1 MEIDEG
7 NADVPAKKQNPKV
20 DFIWSLD
27 RAQKLLQEYQG
38 SSSPLF
44 IDSEVSKKV
53 KVKVDCIAELKKA
66 IGSTLLDEMS
76 DISTLQNYIT

>member
-27 RAQKLLQEYQG
+27 RA
-38 SSSPLF
+38 
-44 IDSEVSKKV
+44 
-53 KVKVDCIAELKKA
+53 
-66 IGSTLLDEMS
+66 
-76 DISTLQNYIT
+76 